1 MRIINLGSGSGG
13 NSTLIEA
20 GDVKILL
27 DCGFGIRELELR
39 LEAAKSSLKEINA
52 IVITHEHIDH
62 IRGLKSI
69 ISRHKIPVYANYLV
83 MPTLAKNIDDRL
95 EFPTKTES
103 FKIGDITVTPFAV
116 SHDSINCQGYTFSC
130 GGAKFGYATDL
141 GYVSGEVLNH
151 LLGCKLVFIE
161 ANHDPEMLK
170 NGPYPP
176 ILKARIRSNT
186 GHLSNVQCAEIV
198 KELALNG
205 TKFFALCHLSQHNN
219 TPELAFGTVVN
230 ALNNLNFEIERDVV
244 IRLTYQDRVA
254 NNFIIKEN

>member
-1 MRIINLGSGSGG
+1 MRIINLGSGSRG

-20 GDVKILL
+20 GQTKILL

-39 LEAAKSSLKEINA
+39 LKEAKTNLKEINA
-52 IVITHEHIDH
+52 LVITHEHVDH

-69 ISRHKIPVYANYLV
+69 ISKFKIPVYANQLV
-83 MPTLAKNIDDRL
+83 LPTLAKHIDDRL
-95 EFPTKTES
+95 EYAFS
-103 FKIGDITVTPFAV
+103 NNAFKIGEISITPFPV
-116 SHDSINCQGYTFSC
+116 SHDSINCQGFTFSC
-130 GGAKFGYATDL
+130 GQAKFGYATDL

-161 ANHDPEMLK
+161 SNHDIQMLK

-176 ILKARIRSNT
+176 ILKARIRGNE
-186 GHLSNVQCAEIV
+186 GHLSNVQCAECV
-198 KELALNG
+198 KQLALNG

-219 TPELAFGTVVN
+219 TPELAFATTAN
-230 ALNNLNFEIERDVV
+230 ALSKLNLEVEKDII

-254 NNFIIKEN
+254 NNFIIRE